1 MQSKRSL
8 CLNLFFS
15 MLRISAFTFGG
26 GFVIIPLMRRRFV
39 ETLGWISEEEMMDM
53 MAIAQSSPGAV
64 SLNIGA
70 QLGWHMAGS
79 AGALSAIA
87 GTLLPPM
94 LWLTMISACYDAFRT
109 SPVVDAFL
117 RSMQP
122 AVAAVILYAFFSMFT
137 SLRHKEKIRTWVL
150 FAGTL
155 ILGFSGVSA
164 TWLLLGGAVF
174 GAATAIGEVK
184 RHAD

>member
-1 MQSKRSL
+1 MKKHSV
-8 CLNLFFS
+8 CLTLLSS

-39 ETLGWISEEEMMDM
+39 ETLHWITEEEMMDM

-70 QLGWHMAGS
+70 QLGWHMAGFP
-79 AGALSAIA
+79 GAASAIA

-94 LWLTMISACYDAFRT
+94 FWLAIISACYDVFRA

-122 AVAAVILYAFFSMFT
+122 AVASVILYAGFSMLKA
-137 SLRHKEKIRTWVL
+137 LRHKEHISVRLL
-150 FAGTL
+150 FGGAL
-155 ILGFSGVSA
+155 LLGFCGISV
-164 TWLLLGGAVF
+164 TWLLLAGAVI
-174 GAATAIGEVK
+174 GAIAAVWEVK
-184 RHAD
+184 RHAE